1 MRRTGRV
8 KAGAG
13 ALAGVL
19 ATGGTATAHA
29 TPAPEPVA
37 AMIAA
42 ASDSGNPATLAAV
55 VQIAKATNPDSG
67 AEIDALVAML
77 AANGGPAPAP
87 DAIPML
93 PLLPVKVA
101 SATAPAPASAP
112 KPPAPPPV
120 PLWKGS
126 VELGGSLEQGATDMA
141 GGYGVL
147 DVTRTGPVWSQRATL
162 RGDYQETNGKTTT
175 ERLSLAYEPRV
186 RLSPTRYTFG
196 LAQFEH
202 DTMLG
207 YDMRYTLGAG
217 LGLQVADR
225 PGLKIAVD
233 FGPALRFT
241 ERHDAGDE
249 RAVAGR
255 GSLNIRWAPT
265 DRVTIAQEGAVYT
278 EPDQASAKSITSVET
293 QLFGPLKA
301 RLSYNLQY
309 ERNPA
314 NTAAAVTPLDTTTRA
329 ALLYQF

>member
-1 MRRTGRV
+1 MTRTGRV
-8 KAGAG
+8 KVVAGG
-13 ALAGVL
+13 VAGVL
-19 ATGGTATAHA
+19 AAGVVPMAHA

-42 ASDSGNPATLAAV
+42 AADSGDPATLATV
-55 VQIAKATNPDSG
+55 VQIAKTTNPASA

-77 AANGGPAPAP
+77 AANGGPVPAP
-87 DAIPML
+87 I
-93 PLLPVKVA
+93 PVKVA
-101 SATAPAPASAP
+101 SAAGPATAPTSAHASAAAKP
-112 KPPAPPPV
+112 AAPPAAPF
-120 PLWKGS
+120 WKGS
-126 VELGGSLEQGATDMA
+126 VELGGSLEQGATNMA
-141 GGYGVL
+141 GAYGVL
-147 DVTRTGPVWSQRATL
+147 DVTRTGPVWSQRLTV
-162 RGDYQETNGKTTT
+162 RGDYQQTEGVTTT
-175 ERLSLAYEPRV
+175 ERVSLAYEPRV
-186 RLSPTRYTFG
+186 RLTPNRYTFG

-233 FGPALRFT
+233 FGPALRLT
-241 ERHDAGDE
+241 ERRDATEE

-255 GSLNIRWAPT
+255 GSVNIRWAPT
-265 DRVTIAQEGAVYT
+265 DRVTISQEGAVYS
-278 EPDQASAKSITSVET
+278 EPDQASAKSITSLET

-314 NTAAAVTPLDTTTRA
+314 NIAAYVNPLDTTTRA